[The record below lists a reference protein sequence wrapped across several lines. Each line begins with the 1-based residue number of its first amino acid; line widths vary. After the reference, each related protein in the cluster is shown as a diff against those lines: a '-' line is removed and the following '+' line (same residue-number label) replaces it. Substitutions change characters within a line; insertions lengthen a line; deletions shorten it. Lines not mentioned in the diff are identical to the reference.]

1 MVTYCILPAVALYS
15 FEIYWLTLSLCMTF
29 GLVPATSIAFLN
41 SSATYFAYDAA
52 LTSALLL
59 LYGCGTGGFS
69 VTIDKEEQET
79 EYSTVYAEIISFRR
93 KVNKSREIII

>member
-1 MVTYCILPAVALYS
+1 
-15 FEIYWLTLSLCMTF
+15 MTF

-41 SSATYFAYDAA
+41 ASATYFAYDAA
-52 LTSALLL
+52 LMSALLL

-69 VTIDKEEQET
+69 VTIDKEEQEP